1 MRVLVVDDHP
11 VVREGLRALLLRGG
25 FSVVGMASEALSAL
39 ELAGKTGA
47 EMAVV
52 DVALPGI
59 SGLELC
65 RRLRRRFP
73 GMKVVLISMFDEPE
87 WKAEA
92 ARAGASAY
100 LLTDRPAEE
109 ILAALRRVAN
119 GENLLPAA
127 EPALPLTAREREVV
141 RLLAQGKKT
150 PESAELLS
158 RSVTTIRP
166 TRSRPCASS
175 ASAPPGS
182 FCRRHCAW
190 AFFPTSTRRSHDPR
204 TLSDPHRRRP

>member
-1 MRVLVVDDHP
+1 LVVDDHP

-100 LLTDRPAEE
+100 LLKDLPAEE

-119 GENLLPAA
+119 GENLLPAV

-150 PESAELLS
+150 PEIAELLS
-158 RSVTTIRP
+158 RSVTTIR
-166 TRSRPCASS
+166 AHKVS
-175 ASAPPGS
+175 AMRKLGV
-182 FCRRHCAW
+182 R
-190 AFFPTSTRRSHDPR
+190 STRELLQAALRLGLLPN
-204 TLSDPHRRRP
+204 LNPPEP

>member
-1 MRVLVVDDHP
+1 VRVLVVDDHP

-100 LLTDRPAEE
+100 LLKDLPAEE
-109 ILAALRRVAN
+109 ILAALRRVVN
-119 GENLLPAA
+119 GENLLPAV

-150 PESAELLS
+150 PEIAELLS
-158 RSVTTIRP
+158 RSVTTIR
-166 TRSRPCASS
+166 AHKVS
-175 ASAPPGS
+175 AMRKLGV
-182 FCRRHCAW
+182 R
-190 AFFPTSTRRSHDPR
+190 STRELLQAALRLGLLPN
-204 TLSDPHRRRP
+204 LNLPEP

>member
-1 MRVLVVDDHP
+1 VRVLVVDDHP
-11 VVREGLRALLLRGG
+11 VVREGLRALLARGG
-25 FSVVGMASEALSAL
+25 FSVVGTASEALSAL
-39 ELAGKTGA
+39 EMAGKTGA
-47 EMAVV
+47 EMVVV

-73 GMKVVLISMFDEPE
+73 KMKVVLISMFDEPE

-100 LLTDRPAEE
+100 LLKDMPAEE

-119 GENLLPAA
+119 GENLLPPV

-150 PESAELLS
+150 PEIAELLS
-158 RSVTTIRP
+158 RSVTTIR
-166 TRSRPCASS
+166 AHKVS
-175 ASAPPGS
+175 AMRKLGV
-182 FCRRHCAW
+182 R
-190 AFFPTSTRRSHDPR
+190 STRELLQAALRLGLVPN
-204 TLSDPHRRRP
+204 LNPPEP

>member
-73 GMKVVLISMFDEPE
+73 RMKVVLISMFDEPE

-100 LLTDRPAEE
+100 LLKDLPAEE

-119 GENLLPAA
+119 GENLLPAV

-150 PESAELLS
+150 PEIAELLS
-158 RSVTTIRP
+158 RSVTTIR
-166 TRSRPCASS
+166 AHKVS
-175 ASAPPGS
+175 AMRKLGV
-182 FCRRHCAW
+182 R
-190 AFFPTSTRRSHDPR
+190 STRELLQAALRLGLLPN
-204 TLSDPHRRRP
+204 LNPPEP

>member
-100 LLTDRPAEE
+100 LLKDLPAEE

-119 GENLLPAA
+119 GENLLPAV

-150 PESAELLS
+150 PEIAELLS
-158 RSVTTIRP
+158 RSVTTIR
-166 TRSRPCASS
+166 AHKVS
-175 ASAPPGS
+175 AMRKLGV
-182 FCRRHCAW
+182 R
-190 AFFPTSTRRSHDPR
+190 STRELLQAALRLGLLPN
-204 TLSDPHRRRP
+204 LNPPEP

>member
-11 VVREGLRALLLRGG
+11 VVREGLRALLGRGG
-25 FSVVGMASEALSAL
+25 FSVVGMASDALSAL
-39 ELAGKTGA
+39 EMAAKTGA

-100 LLTDRPAEE
+100 LLKDLPAAE
-109 ILAALRRVAN
+109 ILGALRRVAN
-119 GENLLPAA
+119 GENLLPPV

-150 PESAELLS
+150 PEIAELLS
-158 RSVTTIRP
+158 RSITTIR
-166 TRSRPCASS
+166 AHKVS
-175 ASAPPGS
+175 AMRKLGV
-182 FCRRHCAW
+182 R
-190 AFFPTSTRRSHDPR
+190 STRELLQAALRLGLLPN
-204 TLSDPHRRRP
+204 LNPPEP

>member
-1 MRVLVVDDHP
+1 LVVDDHP
-11 VVREGLRALLLRGG
+11 VVREGLRALLGRGG
-25 FSVVGMASEALSAL
+25 FSVVGMASDALSAL
-39 ELAGKTGA
+39 EMAAKTGA

-100 LLTDRPAEE
+100 LLKDLPAEE
-109 ILAALRRVAN
+109 ILGALRRVAQ
-119 GENLLPAA
+119 GENLLPPV

-150 PESAELLS
+150 PEIAELLS
-158 RSVTTIRP
+158 RSITTIR
-166 TRSRPCASS
+166 AHKVS
-175 ASAPPGS
+175 AMRKLGV
-182 FCRRHCAW
+182 R
-190 AFFPTSTRRSHDPR
+190 STRELLQAALRLGLLPN
-204 TLSDPHRRRP
+204 LNPPEP

>member
-11 VVREGLRALLLRGG
+11 VVREGLRALLARGG
-25 FSVVGMASEALSAL
+25 FSVVGTASEALSAL
-39 ELAGKTGA
+39 EMAGKTGA
-47 EMAVV
+47 EMVVV

-73 GMKVVLISMFDEPE
+73 EMKVVLISMFDEPE

-100 LLTDRPAEE
+100 LLKDMPAEE
-109 ILAALRRVAN
+109 ILAALRRVAS
-119 GENLLPAA
+119 GENLLPPV

-150 PESAELLS
+150 PEIAELLS
-158 RSVTTIRP
+158 RSVTTIR
-166 TRSRPCASS
+166 AHKVS
-175 ASAPPGS
+175 AMRKLGV
-182 FCRRHCAW
+182 R
-190 AFFPTSTRRSHDPR
+190 STRELLQAALRLGLVPN
-204 TLSDPHRRRP
+204 LNPPEP

>member
-1 MRVLVVDDHP
+1 VRVLVVDDHP
-11 VVREGLRALLLRGG
+11 VVRDGLHALLLRGG

-73 GMKVVLISMFDEPE
+73 RMKVVLISMFDEPE

-100 LLTDRPAEE
+100 LLKDLPAEE

-119 GENLLPAA
+119 GENLLPAV

-150 PESAELLS
+150 PEIAELLS
-158 RSVTTIRP
+158 RSVTTIR
-166 TRSRPCASS
+166 AHKVS
-175 ASAPPGS
+175 AMRKLGV
-182 FCRRHCAW
+182 R
-190 AFFPTSTRRSHDPR
+190 STRELLQAALRLGLLPN
-204 TLSDPHRRRP
+204 LNPPEP

>member
-11 VVREGLRALLLRGG
+11 VVREGLRALLARGD

-100 LLTDRPAEE
+100 LLKDLPAEE

-119 GENLLPAA
+119 GENLLPAV

-150 PESAELLS
+150 PEIAELLS
-158 RSVTTIRP
+158 RSVTTIR
-166 TRSRPCASS
+166 AHKVS
-175 ASAPPGS
+175 AMRKLGV
-182 FCRRHCAW
+182 H
-190 AFFPTSTRRSHDPR
+190 STRELLQAALRLGLLPN
-204 TLSDPHRRRP
+204 LNPPEP

>member
-1 MRVLVVDDHP
+1 VRVLVVDDHP

-100 LLTDRPAEE
+100 LLKDLPAEE

-119 GENLLPAA
+119 GENLLPAV

-150 PESAELLS
+150 PEIAELLS
-158 RSVTTIRP
+158 RSVTTIR
-166 TRSRPCASS
+166 AHKVS
-175 ASAPPGS
+175 AMRKLGV
-182 FCRRHCAW
+182 R
-190 AFFPTSTRRSHDPR
+190 STRELLQAALRLGLLPNLNPPDP
-204 TLSDPHRRRP
+204 

>member
-1 MRVLVVDDHP
+1 VRVLVVDDHP

-73 GMKVVLISMFDEPE
+73 RMKVVLISMFDEPE

-100 LLTDRPAEE
+100 LLKDLPAEE

-119 GENLLPAA
+119 GENLLPAV

-150 PESAELLS
+150 PEIAELLS
-158 RSVTTIRP
+158 RSVTTIR
-166 TRSRPCASS
+166 AHKVS
-175 ASAPPGS
+175 AMRKLGV
-182 FCRRHCAW
+182 R
-190 AFFPTSTRRSHDPR
+190 STRELLQAALRLGLLPN
-204 TLSDPHRRRP
+204 LNPPEP

>member
-100 LLTDRPAEE
+100 LLKDLPAEE

-150 PESAELLS
+150 PEIAELLS
-158 RSVTTIRP
+158 RSVTTIR
-166 TRSRPCASS
+166 AHKVS
-175 ASAPPGS
+175 AMRKLGV
-182 FCRRHCAW
+182 R
-190 AFFPTSTRRSHDPR
+190 STRELLQAALRLGLLPN
-204 TLSDPHRRRP
+204 LNLPEP

>member
-11 VVREGLRALLLRGG
+11 VVREGLRALLARGG
-25 FSVVGMASEALSAL
+25 FSVVGTASEALSAL
-39 ELAGKTGA
+39 EMAARTGA
-47 EMAVV
+47 EIVVV

-73 GMKVVLISMFDEPE
+73 KMKVVLISMFDEPE

-100 LLTDRPAEE
+100 LLKDMPAEE

-119 GENLLPAA
+119 GENLLPPV

-150 PESAELLS
+150 PEIAELLS
-158 RSVTTIRP
+158 RSVTTIR
-166 TRSRPCASS
+166 AHKVS
-175 ASAPPGS
+175 AMRKLGV
-182 FCRRHCAW
+182 R
-190 AFFPTSTRRSHDPR
+190 STRELLQAALRLGLVPN
-204 TLSDPHRRRP
+204 LNPPEP

>member
-1 MRVLVVDDHP
+1 VRVLVVDDHP
-11 VVREGLRALLLRGG
+11 VVREGLHALLLRGG

-100 LLTDRPAEE
+100 LLKDLPAEE

-150 PESAELLS
+150 PEIAELLS
-158 RSVTTIRP
+158 RSVTTIR
-166 TRSRPCASS
+166 AHKVS
-175 ASAPPGS
+175 AMRKLGV
-182 FCRRHCAW
+182 R
-190 AFFPTSTRRSHDPR
+190 STRELLQAALRLGLLPN
-204 TLSDPHRRRP
+204 LNPPEP

>member
-11 VVREGLRALLLRGG
+11 VVREGLSALLSRAG
-25 FSVVGMASEALSAL
+25 FAVVGASDALLAL
-39 ELAGKTGA
+39 EIAGKTPV

-65 RRLRRRFP
+65 RWLRRRFP
-73 GMKVVLISMFDEPE
+73 KIRIALISMFDEPE
-87 WKAEA
+87 WQAEA

-100 LLTDRPAEE
+100 LLKDLPAED
-109 ILAALRRVAN
+109 ILSALRRVAQ
-119 GENLLPAA
+119 GENLLPPS

-150 PESAELLS
+150 GEVATLLS
-158 RSVTTIRP
+158 RSVTTVR
-166 TRSRPCASS
+166 AHKVS
-175 ASAPPGS
+175 AMRKLGV
-182 FCRRHCAW
+182 R
-190 AFFPTSTRRSHDPR
+190 STRELVQAALRLGLVP
-204 TLSDPHRRRP
+204 TLNPPES

>member
-1 MRVLVVDDHP
+1 VRVLVVDDHP
-11 VVREGLRALLLRGG
+11 VVREGLRALLARGG
-25 FSVVGMASEALSAL
+25 FSVVGTASEALSAL
-39 ELAGKTGA
+39 EMAGKTGA
-47 EMAVV
+47 EMVVV

-73 GMKVVLISMFDEPE
+73 EMKVVLISMFDEPE

-100 LLTDRPAEE
+100 LLKDMPAEE
-109 ILAALRRVAN
+109 ILAALRRVAS
-119 GENLLPAA
+119 GENLLPPV

-150 PESAELLS
+150 PEIAELLS
-158 RSVTTIRP
+158 RSVTTIR
-166 TRSRPCASS
+166 AHKVS
-175 ASAPPGS
+175 AMRKLGV
-182 FCRRHCAW
+182 R
-190 AFFPTSTRRSHDPR
+190 STRELLQAALRLGLVPN
-204 TLSDPHRRRP
+204 LNPPEP

>member
-1 MRVLVVDDHP
+1 MDDHP
-11 VVREGLRALLLRGG
+11 VVREGLRALLVRGG
-25 FSVVGMASEALSAL
+25 FSVVGIASEALSAL

-65 RRLRRRFP
+65 RRLRRFP

-100 LLTDRPAEE
+100 LLKDLPAEE

-150 PESAELLS
+150 PEIAELLS
-158 RSVTTIRP
+158 RSVTTIR
-166 TRSRPCASS
+166 AHKVS
-175 ASAPPGS
+175 AMRKLGV
-182 FCRRHCAW
+182 R
-190 AFFPTSTRRSHDPR
+190 STRELLQAALRLGLLPN
-204 TLSDPHRRRP
+204 LNLPEP

>member
-1 MRVLVVDDHP
+1 VRVLVVDDHP
-11 VVREGLRALLLRGG
+11 VVREGLRALLARGG

-39 ELAGKTGA
+39 EMAGKTGA
-47 EMAVV
+47 EMVVV

-73 GMKVVLISMFDEPE
+73 EMKVVLISMFDEPE

-100 LLTDRPAEE
+100 LLKDMPAEE

-119 GENLLPAA
+119 GENLLPPV

-150 PESAELLS
+150 PEIAELLS
-158 RSVTTIRP
+158 RSVTTIR
-166 TRSRPCASS
+166 AHKVS
-175 ASAPPGS
+175 AMRKLGV
-182 FCRRHCAW
+182 R
-190 AFFPTSTRRSHDPR
+190 STRELLQAALRLGLVPN
-204 TLSDPHRRRP
+204 LNPPEP

>member
-1 MRVLVVDDHP
+1 
-11 VVREGLRALLLRGG
+11 
-25 FSVVGMASEALSAL
+25 VVGMASEALSAL

-100 LLTDRPAEE
+100 LLKDLPAEE

-150 PESAELLS
+150 PEIAELLS
-158 RSVTTIRP
+158 RSVTTIR
-166 TRSRPCASS
+166 AHKVS
-175 ASAPPGS
+175 AMRKLGV
-182 FCRRHCAW
+182 R
-190 AFFPTSTRRSHDPR
+190 STRELLQAALRLGLLPN
-204 TLSDPHRRRP
+204 LNPPEP

>member
-1 MRVLVVDDHP
+1 VRVLVVDDHP

-65 RRLRRRFP
+65 RRLHRRFP

-100 LLTDRPAEE
+100 LLKDLPAEE
-109 ILAALRRVAN
+109 ILAALRRVVN
-119 GENLLPAA
+119 GENLLPAV

-150 PESAELLS
+150 PEIAELLS
-158 RSVTTIRP
+158 RSVTTIR
-166 TRSRPCASS
+166 AHKVS
-175 ASAPPGS
+175 AMRKLGV
-182 FCRRHCAW
+182 R
-190 AFFPTSTRRSHDPR
+190 STRELLQAALRLGLLPNFN
-204 TLSDPHRRRP
+204 LPEP

>member
-11 VVREGLRALLLRGG
+11 VVREGLAALLGRAG
-25 FSVVGMASEALSAL
+25 FSVVGEAADAANAL
-39 ELAGKTGA
+39 AIAAKTKA
-47 EMAVV
+47 EVAVV

-73 GMKVVLISMFDEPE
+73 EMRVVLLSMFDEPE
-87 WKAEA
+87 WRAEA

-100 LLTDRPAEE
+100 ILKDASAEE
-109 ILAALRRVAN
+109 LLSTLRRVAQ
-119 GENLLPAA
+119 GENLLPKV

-150 PESAELLS
+150 PEIAELLS
-158 RSVTTIRP
+158 RSVTTIR
-166 TRSRPCASS
+166 AHKVS
-175 ASAPPGS
+175 AMRKLGV
-182 FCRRHCAW
+182 H
-190 AFFPTSTRRSHDPR
+190 STRELLQVAMRLGIVPN
-204 TLSDPHRRRP
+204 LNQPEP

>member
-1 MRVLVVDDHP
+1 VRVLVVDDHP

-100 LLTDRPAEE
+100 LLKDLPAEE

-119 GENLLPAA
+119 GENLLPAV

-150 PESAELLS
+150 PEIAELLS
-158 RSVTTIRP
+158 RSVTTIR
-166 TRSRPCASS
+166 AHKVS
-175 ASAPPGS
+175 AMRKLGV
-182 FCRRHCAW
+182 R
-190 AFFPTSTRRSHDPR
+190 STRELLQAALRLGLLPN
-204 TLSDPHRRRP
+204 LNPPEP

>member
-1 MRVLVVDDHP
+1 VRVLVVDDHP
-11 VVREGLRALLLRGG
+11 VVREGLRALLARGG
-25 FSVVGMASEALSAL
+25 FPVVGTASEALSAL
-39 ELAGKTGA
+39 EMAAKTEA
-47 EMAVV
+47 EMVVV

-65 RRLRRRFP
+65 RRLRHRFP
-73 GMKVVLISMFDEPE
+73 EMKVVLISMFDEPE

-100 LLTDRPAEE
+100 LLKDMPAEE

-119 GENLLPAA
+119 GENLLPPV

-150 PESAELLS
+150 PEIAELLS
-158 RSVTTIRP
+158 RSVTTIR
-166 TRSRPCASS
+166 AHKVS
-175 ASAPPGS
+175 AMRKLGV
-182 FCRRHCAW
+182 R
-190 AFFPTSTRRSHDPR
+190 STRELLQAALRLGLVPN
-204 TLSDPHRRRP
+204 LNPPEP

>member
-11 VVREGLRALLLRGG
+11 VVREGLRALLARGG

-39 ELAGKTGA
+39 EMAGKAGA

-100 LLTDRPAEE
+100 LLKDLPAEE

-119 GENLLPAA
+119 GENLLPPV

-150 PESAELLS
+150 PEIAELLS
-158 RSVTTIRP
+158 RSVTTIR
-166 TRSRPCASS
+166 AHKVS
-175 ASAPPGS
+175 AMRKLGV
-182 FCRRHCAW
+182 R
-190 AFFPTSTRRSHDPR
+190 STRELLRAALRLGLLPNL
-204 TLSDPHRRRP
+204 TPPEP

>member
-11 VVREGLRALLLRGG
+11 VVREGLAALLSRAG
-25 FSVVGMASEALSAL
+25 FSVVGEAADAASAL
-39 ELAGKTGA
+39 AIAAKTKA
-47 EMAVV
+47 EVAVV

-73 GMKVVLISMFDEPE
+73 EMRVVLLSMFDEPE
-87 WKAEA
+87 WRAEA

-100 LLTDRPAEE
+100 ILKDASAEKLLST
-109 ILAALRRVAN
+109 LQRVAQ
-119 GENLLPAA
+119 GENLLPKV

-150 PESAELLS
+150 PEIAELLS
-158 RSVTTIRP
+158 RSVTTIR
-166 TRSRPCASS
+166 AHKVS
-175 ASAPPGS
+175 AMRKLGV
-182 FCRRHCAW
+182 H
-190 AFFPTSTRRSHDPR
+190 STRELLQVAMRLGLVPN
-204 TLSDPHRRRP
+204 LNQPEP

>member
-11 VVREGLRALLLRGG
+11 VVREGLRALLTRGG

-39 ELAGKTGA
+39 EMAARTGA
-47 EMAVV
+47 EIVVV

-100 LLTDRPAEE
+100 LLKDMPAEE

-119 GENLLPAA
+119 GENLLPPV

-150 PESAELLS
+150 PEIAELLS
-158 RSVTTIRP
+158 RSVTTIR
-166 TRSRPCASS
+166 AHKVS
-175 ASAPPGS
+175 AMRKLGV
-182 FCRRHCAW
+182 R
-190 AFFPTSTRRSHDPR
+190 STRELLQAALRLGLVPN
-204 TLSDPHRRRP
+204 LNPPEP

>member
-11 VVREGLRALLLRGG
+11 VVREGLRALLARGG

-39 ELAGKTGA
+39 EMAGKTGA
-47 EMAVV
+47 EMVVV

-100 LLTDRPAEE
+100 LLKDMPAEE

-119 GENLLPAA
+119 GENLLPPV

-150 PESAELLS
+150 PEIAELLS
-158 RSVTTIRP
+158 RSVTTIR
-166 TRSRPCASS
+166 AHKVS
-175 ASAPPGS
+175 AMRKLGV
-182 FCRRHCAW
+182 R
-190 AFFPTSTRRSHDPR
+190 STRELLQAALRLGLVPN
-204 TLSDPHRRRP
+204 LNPPEP

>member
-11 VVREGLRALLLRGG
+11 VVREGLAALLGRAG
-25 FSVVGMASEALSAL
+25 FSVVGEAADAANAL
-39 ELAGKTGA
+39 AIAAKTKA
-47 EMAVV
+47 EVAVV

-73 GMKVVLISMFDEPE
+73 EMRVVLLSMFDEPE
-87 WKAEA
+87 WRAEA

-100 LLTDRPAEE
+100 ILKDASAEE
-109 ILAALRRVAN
+109 LLSTLCRVAQ
-119 GENLLPAA
+119 GENLLPKV

-150 PESAELLS
+150 PEIAELLS
-158 RSVTTIRP
+158 RSVTTIR
-166 TRSRPCASS
+166 AHKVS
-175 ASAPPGS
+175 AMRKLGV
-182 FCRRHCAW
+182 H
-190 AFFPTSTRRSHDPR
+190 STRELLQVAMRLGLVPN
-204 TLSDPHRRRP
+204 LNQPEP

>member
-1 MRVLVVDDHP
+1 MQVLVVDDHP
-11 VVREGLRALLLRGG
+11 VVREGLRALLAQGG

-39 ELAGKTGA
+39 EMAAKTRA

-100 LLTDRPAEE
+100 LLKDLPAEE
-109 ILAALRRVAN
+109 ILAALRRVAQ
-119 GENLLPAA
+119 GENLLPPV

-150 PESAELLS
+150 PEIAELLS
-158 RSVTTIRP
+158 RSVTTIR
-166 TRSRPCASS
+166 AHKVS
-175 ASAPPGS
+175 AMRKLGV
-182 FCRRHCAW
+182 R
-190 AFFPTSTRRSHDPR
+190 STRELLQAALRLGLLPN
-204 TLSDPHRRRP
+204 LPEP